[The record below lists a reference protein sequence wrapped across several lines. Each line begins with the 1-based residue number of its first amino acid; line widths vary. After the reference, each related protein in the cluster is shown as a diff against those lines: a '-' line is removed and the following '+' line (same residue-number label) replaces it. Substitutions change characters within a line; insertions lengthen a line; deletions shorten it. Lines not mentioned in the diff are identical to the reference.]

1 MYPDLSYLFHD
12 LLGTPKDNW
21 LSLFKTFGLFLVMA
35 ILAAAWLLRKELKRK
50 AQEGVFKPEKIS
62 LTTGQPASL
71 WEIGSNALFGF
82 ILGYKFV
89 YALQHFTQLQDDA
102 SEVLLSLEGN
112 LVMGIAG
119 AVLFG
124 GLKYFDARRKQL
136 PQPKTEVVEVF
147 PHDRIS
153 EITIIAAICGVIGA
167 KFFAVM
173 EDWPKTV
180 TDLVKSF
187 LSGSGLAIYG
197 GLIGGFI
204 GVYLYL
210 RSKKIPLIPVLDAV
224 APALIIA
231 YGIGR
236 LGCHFSGDG
245 DWGIPVSGT
254 HALTGQPYDW
264 SQPPAWLSWLP
275 HWLWAMDYPHN
286 VVNDGQLIE
295 GCQGRYCNH
304 LVTPV
309 FPTPLYESIMAFAI
323 GGLLWFFRRRLV
335 IPGALFSIYLIL
347 NGIERYYIEKIRV
360 NHRYEYL
367 FNLTQAEIIALGFIA
382 TGLICLALFRWRW
395 KQRRS

>member
-62 LTTGQPASL
+62 LTSGQPASL

-102 SEVLLSLEGN
+102 SGVLLSLEGN

-245 DWGIPVSGT
+245 DWDPGIR
-254 HALTGQPYDW
+254 HACADRPALRLEPTAGVVILAPALAVGDGLSAQCGQRRTTDRR
-264 SQPPAWLSWLP
+264 LP
-275 HWLWAMDYPHN
+275 
-286 VVNDGQLIE
+286 
-295 GCQGRYCNH
+295 GRYCNH

-382 TGLICLALFRWRW
+382 AGLICLALFRWRW